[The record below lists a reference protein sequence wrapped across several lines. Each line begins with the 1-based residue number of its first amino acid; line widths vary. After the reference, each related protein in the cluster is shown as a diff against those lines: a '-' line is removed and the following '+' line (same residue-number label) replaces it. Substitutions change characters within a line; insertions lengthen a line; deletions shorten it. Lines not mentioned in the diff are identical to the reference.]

1 MEHKYQFFKHI
12 SNISILTVLSR
23 IAGFVRDILM
33 ANLFGNSVAADAFLF
48 AYRFPAMLR
57 TLLIEEG
64 FQAAFIPLYVGL
76 KPNEARQ
83 FTGIVLIAM
92 LILSLVLLVPSL
104 IFMPELMG
112 LIASDFKQ
120 RGDAFPLLVLLAR
133 ILFCYFFF
141 LLICAVFVN
150 LLQSHKKFI
159 ATASLP
165 LFVSISLIISM
176 GLIALF
182 PTHPI
187 VTAPQDTVVWLA
199 IAVIIAGMMQM
210 LFIIGNSIRA
220 SLMPRFAI
228 TPMMLSLLGRFFKK
242 MLPVML
248 GKSSVQITFLINQ
261 ILIIGTGAGALAT
274 FYYAERMLH
283 LPIGIFIIAI
293 TTVLLPYLSHQLQQE
308 QTQARISAQ
317 HHAMTAALLLTMP
330 AMIAFIILAPLI
342 MLTLFWHGAF
352 TATAATDSAKVLM
365 ILAASLPAIAL
376 VKIQTTILFA
386 HHDTRTPFIITVIGA
401 VFNVLLAVML
411 IKKYSFFGAA
421 LASTLSL
428 NGQAMVMIVILIK
441 RRLYLFQA
449 VMMRNIVKIILG
461 CSAMAVILLLLSPT
475 QSALLSNGF
484 SYRFFWLSV
493 LILAGGIT
501 YIGVILLL
509 RVFSLAQVKI
519 LLNRGKIDGR

>member
-1 MEHKYQFFKHI
+1 MDNKYQFFKHI
-12 SNISILTVLSR
+12 SNISILTILSR
-23 IAGFVRDILM
+23 IAGFMRDILM

-64 FQAAFIPLYVGL
+64 FQAAFIPIYVGL
-76 KPNEARQ
+76 KQQEAKQ
-83 FTGIVLIAM
+83 FSGIVLIAM
-92 LILSLVLLVPSL
+92 LVLCLMLLTPSL

-112 LIASDFKQ
+112 LMASDFKQ
-120 RGDAFPLLVLLAR
+120 RGNSFDLLVLLAR

-165 LFVSISLIISM
+165 LFVSSALIISM
-176 GLIALF
+176 SLIALF
-182 PTHPI
+182 PTHSLI
-187 VTAPQDTVVWLA
+187 VAPQNEVIWLA
-199 IAVIIAGMMQM
+199 IAVIIAGFMQM
-210 LFIIGNSIRA
+210 LFIIGTAMRA
-220 SLMPRFAI
+220 SLMPSFAI
-228 TPMMLSLLGRFFKK
+228 NPKMLCLLGKFFKK

-293 TTVLLPYLSHQLQQE
+293 TTVLLPYLSHQLQQT
-308 QTQARISAQ
+308 QTQARINAQ
-317 HHAMTAALLLTMP
+317 HYAMTAALLLTMP
-330 AMIAFIILAPLI
+330 AMIAFIILAPII

-352 TATAATDSAKVLM
+352 TAAAATDSAKVLM

-386 HHDTRTPFIITVIGA
+386 HHDTRTPFIITIIGA
-401 VFNVLLAVML
+401 FFNVLLAIFL

-428 NGQAMVMIVILIK
+428 NGQAIIMIYILIK

-449 VMMRNIVKIILG
+449 IMMRNIAKIVTACTAMSAILLIL
-461 CSAMAVILLLLSPT
+461 SPSQAVILN
-475 QSALLSNGF
+475 NGF
-484 SYRFFWLSV
+484 SYRFFWLIA
-493 LILAGGIT
+493 LILPGGIT

-509 RVFSLAQVKI
+509 RVFSLTEIKM
-519 LLNRGKIDGR
+519 LLKKRNA